1 MLWLV
6 EASWT
11 MKNVLEATFQIRRK
25 EACLK
30 LWTWYQLTCWFYE
43 ASTGSKLNNR
53 CHLLLST
60 VDFLLILCMKCHTMH
75 THKTFWWH
83 VSISMTLSTLVY
95 NDQPL
100 SYILSTKP
108 MVFLFQTQAE
118 RCSLFLV
125 DRKQQELV
133 AKVFDGNM
141 LPDGT
146 VEVGMLRMLRVLM
159 RQSSYFLIYV
169 DDILRVHFNIDKGWH

>member
-1 MLWLV
+1 
-6 EASWT
+6 
-11 MKNVLEATFQIRRK
+11 
-25 EACLK
+25 
-30 LWTWYQLTCWFYE
+30 
-43 ASTGSKLNNR
+43 
-53 CHLLLST
+53 
-60 VDFLLILCMKCHTMH
+60 MH
-75 THKTFWWH
+75 MF
-83 VSISMTLSTLVY
+83 
-95 NDQPL
+95 
-100 SYILSTKP
+100 STKDY
-108 MVFLFQTQAE
+108 FLFQTQAE

-169 DDILRVHFNIDKGWH
+169 DDILRVHFNIDKG